1 MFGHIGSTYNQLLE
15 FEGLNTCVHKYALGG
30 NGNPI
35 PPRRLSSVATLVYG
49 EVERG
54 CVPPTQ
60 LVWWERAI
68 GYDEYMARKGWLGK
82 AVANSY
88 KSLREGLY
96 ATISFQ
102 KACRR

>member
-1 MFGHIGSTYNQLLE
+1 MDVVHICSAYNQLLE

-68 GYDEYMARKGWLGK
+68 GLTNTWRAKAGWGK
-82 AVANSY
+82 
-88 KSLREGLY
+88 R
-96 ATISFQ
+96 
-102 KACRR
+102 